1 MLLPSVI
8 TFCRAADPVAF
19 CGIFLR
25 LRDQKWR
32 LCTTPYFSTYPG
44 SDPNLALAP
53 PWWILQIQT
62 DLLVAAAPS
71 PQENQG
77 SVGCKNLGGSPFKD
91 KMFSFW
97 GLPWKWFDNFI
108 LMLSAPFYKQFISEA
123 QIFLYW
129 IESLGR
135 RGRLLASPVPGR
147 RRRRGDRPRRRR
159 SASASDRCAGSIL
172 WIPRGNGF
180 LTSGKL
186 IQ

>member
-77 SVGCKNLGGSPFKD
+77 SVGCKNLGPDSKIKCLAFEVCLENWLD
-91 KMFSFW
+91 T
-97 GLPWKWFDNFI
+97 FI

-159 SASASDRCAGSIL
+159 SASASDRCARSIL